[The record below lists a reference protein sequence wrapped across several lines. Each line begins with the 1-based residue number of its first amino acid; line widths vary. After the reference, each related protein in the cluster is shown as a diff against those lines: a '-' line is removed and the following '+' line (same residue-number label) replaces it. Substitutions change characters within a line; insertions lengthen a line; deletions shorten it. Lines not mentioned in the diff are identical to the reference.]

1 MNPKT
6 TYHLRTWKN
15 GEGQITKLAVARNEH
30 GLWTTIREVVSPTS
44 KQPTIE
50 AATAFAIQVAE
61 EDRVNRGVKPDS
73 VRLTLADRAGD
84 LLTSR
89 KATPKTTTAAVN
101 LDGKEVARTPATVT
115 GTEKDDDGD
124 ATPSAIAAT
133 A

>member
-44 KQPTIE
+44 KRPTIE

-73 VRLTLADRAGD
+73 VRLTLAERAGD

-89 KATPKTTTAAVN
+89 RATPKTTTAVS
-101 LDGKEVARTPATVT
+101 LDGNEVARTTVAT
-115 GTEKDDDGD
+115 GTENDGGDGD
-124 ATPSAIAAT
+124 ATTSPVAAT

>member
-15 GEGQITKLAVARNEH
+15 DEGQITKLAVARNEH
-30 GLWTTIREVVSPTS
+30 GLWTTIREVTSPAD
-44 KQPTIE
+44 KRPTIE

-73 VRLTLADRAGD
+73 VRLTLAERAGD

-89 KATPKTTTAAVN
+89 RATPKTTTAAVS
-101 LDGKEVARTPATVT
+101 LDGKGVARTTAAT
-115 GTEKDDDGD
+115 GTEKDGDDGN
-124 ATPSAIAAT
+124 ATSPVAASA
-133 A
+133 